1 MPREKVKVYWPFV
14 PFWTP
19 EPVTRHVAWMV
30 GPPHAWNVGDEF
42 PIPDR
47 GPRLG
52 VERPGCDLARVTET
66 YEDGLARAVDVEYL
80 TEREQATAERWA
92 A

>member
-1 MPREKVKVYWPFV
+1 MTDVKVYWPFV

-19 EPVTRHVAWMV
+19 EPVERHTTWMI
-30 GPPHAWNVGDEF
+30 GPPFAWKVGDEME
-42 PIPDR
+42 IPDR

-52 VERPGCDLARVTET
+52 AERPGCKLARVTLVEQ
-66 YEDGLARAVDVEYL
+66 DGLARAVDVEYL
-80 TEREQATAERWA
+80 TEREKATAERWA